1 MPRDPE
7 RSTQEYPWRTRHC
20 AADADTSWK
29 TLASKT
35 SRRAKEG
42 RDVQPAERRRRFRC
56 PECGNEK
63 TLAEADPEGEVE
75 SWENEGE
82 VRGVRTKG
90 RGKDS
95 SHGRWTI
102 DRGLP
107 GSRRRLIQ
115 GGTCL
120 AP

>member
-1 MPRDPE
+1 MANE
-7 RSTQEYPWRTRHC
+7 
-20 AADADTSWK
+20 
-29 TLASKT
+29 TLCGRCGYLMEDVGVENEQA
-35 SRRAKEG
+35 RKEG

-63 TLAEADPEGEVE
+63 TLAEADPEGEVG
-75 SWENEGE
+75 SWENEGA

-90 RGKDS
+90 RRKDS

-107 GSRRRLIQ
+107 GSRRHLIQ